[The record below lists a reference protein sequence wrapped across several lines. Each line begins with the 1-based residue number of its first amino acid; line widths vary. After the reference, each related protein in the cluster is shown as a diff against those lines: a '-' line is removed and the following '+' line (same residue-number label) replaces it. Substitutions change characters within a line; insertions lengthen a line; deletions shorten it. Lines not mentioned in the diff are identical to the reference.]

1 MGLFDKKECSICGAK
16 IGLLGNKKLSDGN
29 MCKDCEKK
37 LSVWFKNRKESS
49 ISDIQNQLTKRESNK
64 EELNVFNATRAYGEF
79 GCILID
85 EKICGFTRYFRKLFW
100 RC

>member
-37 LSVWFKNRKESS
+37 LSVWFKNRKEAKKALEEKAR
-49 ISDIQNQLTKRESNK
+49 IEKLKAQKALELAEKKKMEALNK
-64 EELNVFNATRAYGEF
+64 AEPAKEA
-79 GCILID
+79 I
-85 EKICGFTRYFRKLFW
+85 
-100 RC
+100 